1 MVVSLVCILYIYIY
15 IILYI
20 IYIIYIIYNIYMDS
34 RNKNLGGVATQVL
47 SKNEVCFVCS
57 KVLFHSEILR

>member
-1 MVVSLVCILYIYIY
+1 
-15 IILYI
+15 
-20 IYIIYIIYNIYMDS
+20 MDS